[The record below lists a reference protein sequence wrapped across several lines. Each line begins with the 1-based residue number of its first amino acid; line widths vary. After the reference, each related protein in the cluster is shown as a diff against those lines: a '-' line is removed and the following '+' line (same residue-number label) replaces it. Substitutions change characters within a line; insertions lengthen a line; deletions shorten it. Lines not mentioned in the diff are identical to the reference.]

1 MTSHS
6 LAHCSRVRISLT
18 SLLLCRAVA
27 EGGLPAIAV
36 RLCASRWRAIGSFV
50 TVDSMW
56 RLLDDLLQRRDA
68 SLDFPCAAFAGE
80 FPPSMLRADDD
91 TGVGRQSFDFLLALV
106 EQGDRGVESVRSR
119 ADRRITE
126 VQQRICR
133 RGT

>member
-68 SLDFPCAAFAGE
+68 SLGGVCALCCAAIGDFPSVALLCTEGN
-80 FPPSMLRADDD
+80 
-91 TGVGRQSFDFLLALV
+91 FLLALG
-106 EQGDRGVESVRSR
+106 EQGTGD
-119 ADRRITE
+119 
-126 VQQRICR
+126 
-133 RGT
+133 